1 MILKYSFL
9 NQINEEI
16 PRNGVIDQKTINNH
30 DLSYQ
35 RPKDVPDFLFGGI
48 RIRDCRYEP
57 YSPAKMKL

>member
-1 MILKYSFL
+1 MFIFFNKIKG
-9 NQINEEI
+9 NI
-16 PRNGVIDQKTINNH
+16 PGSGIIYQKTINNH